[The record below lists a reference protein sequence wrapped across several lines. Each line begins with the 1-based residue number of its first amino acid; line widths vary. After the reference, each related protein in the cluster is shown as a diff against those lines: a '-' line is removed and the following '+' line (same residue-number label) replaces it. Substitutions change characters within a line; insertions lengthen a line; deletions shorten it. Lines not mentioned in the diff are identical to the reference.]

1 MSICAVHPL
10 SQTGSQN
17 RFMGMQLKIFVHKT
31 VDNVRQ
37 FFRSLITPKDNP
49 ATLLPIPVD
58 TIHPTEVEQSIS
70 SDLEF
75 LNVIH
80 SELYA
85 DKQADIAP
93 ALEPEAISY
102 PTQADS
108 DEITNS
114 TIVVPETVAQDR
126 VDLTNLNTNSAA
138 ADSQIKP
145 LVNLTADGEQFTITA
160 LLEGLLFVAD
170 APMAASQFARALQ
183 LDIATVEAG
192 LEALTQF
199 YVTGKRGLRI
209 LEHNKKFQL
218 VTVPAFA
225 PLIEEFLHLDSS
237 TRLSGPALETLAVIA
252 YRQPVTRMQ
261 IEAVRGVDS
270 ASVLRSLLQRGL
282 VEEVGRLEL
291 AGRPILYGVTDLFM
305 QHFGITKLG
314 ELPVLEPTEADT
326 LWATTKLAESETLL
340 A

>member
-1 MSICAVHPL
+1 
-10 SQTGSQN
+10 
-17 RFMGMQLKIFVHKT
+17 
-31 VDNVRQ
+31 
-37 FFRSLITPKDNP
+37 
-49 ATLLPIPVD
+49 
-58 TIHPTEVEQSIS
+58 
-70 SDLEF
+70 
-75 LNVIH
+75 
-80 SELYA
+80 
-85 DKQADIAP
+85 
-93 ALEPEAISY
+93 
-102 PTQADS
+102 
-108 DEITNS
+108 
-114 TIVVPETVAQDR
+114 
-126 VDLTNLNTNSAA
+126 
-138 ADSQIKP
+138 
-145 LVNLTADGEQFTITA
+145 
-160 LLEGLLFVAD
+160 
-170 APMAASQFARALQ
+170 MAASQFARALQ

-199 YVTGKRGLRI
+199 YVTGNRGLRL

-225 PLIEEFLHLDSS
+225 PLIEDFLHLDSS

>member
-1 MSICAVHPL
+1 
-10 SQTGSQN
+10 
-17 RFMGMQLKIFVHKT
+17 MGMQLKIFVHKT

-37 FFRSLITPKDNP
+37 FFRALITSKDHP
-49 ATLLPIPVD
+49 ATLLPTPVD
-58 TIHPTEVEQSIS
+58 TIQPTEVEQSIS
-70 SDLEF
+70 SDFEF
-75 LNVIH
+75 LNVLS
-80 SELYA
+80 SELNA
-85 DKQADIAP
+85 DKQADAAP
-93 ALEPEAISY
+93 ALESEAISY

-114 TIVVPETVAQDR
+114 TIVVQETVAQDR
-126 VDLTNLNTNSAA
+126 EELTNVNTNLA

-170 APMAASQFARALQ
+170 APMAASQFARSLQ

-192 LEALTQF
+192 LETLAHS
-199 YVTGKRGLRI
+199 YVAGNRGLRL

-225 PLIEEFLHLDSS
+225 PLIEDFLHLDSS

>member
-1 MSICAVHPL
+1 MDL
-10 SQTGSQN
+10 
-17 RFMGMQLKIFVHKT
+17 QLKTFVHKT
-31 VDNVRQ
+31 VANVRQ
-37 FFRSLITPKDNP
+37 FFRSLITPNNNP
-49 ATLLPIPVD
+49 ATLLPVAVD
-58 TIHPTEVEQSIS
+58 TTQPREIEQSIS
-70 SDLEF
+70 SDFEF
-75 LNVIH
+75 LNVIN
-80 SELYA
+80 SEFYA
-85 DKQADIAP
+85 DNQADEEP
-93 ALEPEAISY
+93 ALEPETIRH
-102 PTQADS
+102 PTQANS
-108 DEITNS
+108 DEITKP
-114 TIVVPETVAQDR
+114 TVVVQAAVAQDR
-126 VDLTNLNTNSAA
+126 VELTNVNPNVEQTELLNTNSAA
-138 ADSQIKP
+138 ADLQMKR

-170 APMAASQFARALQ
+170 APMAASQFARVLQ

-192 LEALTQF
+192 LEALTQS
-199 YVTGKRGLRI
+199 YVIGKRGLRI

-225 PLIEEFLHLDSS
+225 PLIEEFLHLDAS

-282 VEEVGRLEL
+282 IEEVGRLEL

-326 LWATTKLAESETLL
+326 LWATTKLAESETLV

>member
-1 MSICAVHPL
+1 
-10 SQTGSQN
+10 
-17 RFMGMQLKIFVHKT
+17 MGMQLKIFVHKT

-49 ATLLPIPVD
+49 ATLLPTPVD
-58 TIHPTEVEQSIS
+58 TIQPTEVEQSIS
-70 SDLEF
+70 SDFEL
-75 LNVIH
+75 LNVLS
-80 SELYA
+80 SELNA
-85 DKQADIAP
+85 DKQADAAP
-93 ALEPEAISY
+93 ALESEAISY
-102 PTQADS
+102 PTQADD

-114 TIVVPETVAQDR
+114 TIVVQETVAQDR
-126 VDLTNLNTNSAA
+126 EELTNVNTNLEQTELLNTNSAV
-138 ADSQIKP
+138 DSQIKP

-170 APMAASQFARALQ
+170 APMAANQFARVLQ

-199 YVTGKRGLRI
+199 YVTGNRGLRI

-225 PLIEEFLHLDSS
+225 PLIEDFLHLDSS

>member
-1 MSICAVHPL
+1 
-10 SQTGSQN
+10 
-17 RFMGMQLKIFVHKT
+17 MGMQLKTFVHKT
-31 VDNVRQ
+31 VANVRQ
-37 FFRSLITPKDNP
+37 FFRALITPKDNP
-49 ATLLPIPVD
+49 GTLLPVTVD
-58 TIHPTEVEQSIS
+58 TIRPIKVEQSSS
-70 SDLEF
+70 SDFEF
-75 LNVIH
+75 SNVIN
-80 SELYA
+80 SQLYA
-85 DKQADIAP
+85 NNQAGETP
-93 ALEPEAISY
+93 ALESAAINH
-102 PTQADS
+102 PAQPDS
-108 DEITNS
+108 DKIPNS
-114 TIVVPETVAQDR
+114 TIVVQETVAQDR
-126 VDLTNLNTNSAA
+126 EKLTNVNTNLEQTELLNTNSA

-199 YVTGKRGLRI
+199 YVTGNRGLRI

-218 VTVPAFA
+218 VTAPAFA
-225 PLIEEFLHLDSS
+225 PLIEDFLHLDSS

-314 ELPVLEPTEADT
+314 ELPVLETTEADT

-340 A
+340 S

>member
-1 MSICAVHPL
+1 
-10 SQTGSQN
+10 
-17 RFMGMQLKIFVHKT
+17 MGMQLKIFVHKT

-58 TIHPTEVEQSIS
+58 TIQPTEVEQSIS
-70 SDLEF
+70 SDFEF

-114 TIVVPETVAQDR
+114 TIVVSETVAQDR
-126 VDLTNLNTNSAA
+126 VDLTNVNTNSAQTELLNTNSAA

-199 YVTGKRGLRI
+199 YVTGNRGLRI

>member
-1 MSICAVHPL
+1 
-10 SQTGSQN
+10 
-17 RFMGMQLKIFVHKT
+17 MGMQLKTFVHKT

-37 FFRSLITPKDNP
+37 FFKSLITPKDNP
-49 ATLLPIPVD
+49 ATLLPTPVD

-70 SDLEF
+70 SDFEF
-75 LNVIH
+75 LNVSH

-102 PTQADS
+102 PTKADS

-114 TIVVPETVAQDR
+114 TIVAPETVAQDR
-126 VDLTNLNTNSAA
+126 VDLTNVNTTSAQTELLNTDSAA

-145 LVNLTADGEQFTITA
+145 LVNLIADGEQFTITA

-199 YVTGKRGLRI
+199 YVTGNRGLRI

-225 PLIEEFLHLDSS
+225 PLVEEFLHLDSS

>member
-1 MSICAVHPL
+1 
-10 SQTGSQN
+10 
-17 RFMGMQLKIFVHKT
+17 MQLKTFVHKT
-31 VDNVRQ
+31 VANVRQ
-37 FFRSLITPKDNP
+37 FFRALITPKDNP
-49 ATLLPIPVD
+49 GTLLPVTVD
-58 TIHPTEVEQSIS
+58 TIRPIKVEQSSS
-70 SDLEF
+70 SDFEL
-75 LNVIH
+75 LNVIN
-80 SELYA
+80 SER
-85 DKQADIAP
+85 DVDNQPDDGS
-93 ALEPEAISY
+93 ALEPEAISD
-102 PTQADS
+102 PTQTDD
-108 DEITNS
+108 DESIQPTA
-114 TIVVPETVAQDR
+114 VMQEVVAQNQEEPTN
-126 VDLTNLNTNSAA
+126 VHTDLEQTELLNTNSAA
-138 ADSQIKP
+138 ADLQVKG
-145 LVNLTADGEQFTITA
+145 LANLTADGEQFTITA
-160 LLEGLLFVAD
+160 LLEGLLFVTD

-192 LEALTQF
+192 LETLANS
-199 YVTGKRGLRI
+199 YVTGKRGLRL

-314 ELPVLEPTEADT
+314 ELPVLETTEADT

-340 A
+340 S

>member
-1 MSICAVHPL
+1 
-10 SQTGSQN
+10 
-17 RFMGMQLKIFVHKT
+17 MGMQLKIFVHKT

-49 ATLLPIPVD
+49 ATLLSTPVD
-58 TIHPTEVEQSIS
+58 TIQPTEAEQSIS
-70 SDLEF
+70 SDFEF
-75 LNVIH
+75 LNVSH
-80 SELYA
+80 SVLNA
-85 DKQADIAP
+85 DKQVDTTP
-93 ALEPEAISY
+93 ALESEALSY

-114 TIVVPETVAQDR
+114 TIVVQETVAQDR
-126 VDLTNLNTNSAA
+126 EKLTNVNTNLEQTELLNTNSA

-199 YVTGKRGLRI
+199 YVTGNRGLRI

-218 VTVPAFA
+218 VTAPAFA
-225 PLIEEFLHLDSS
+225 PLIEDFLHLDSS